1 MRVLV
6 TGGAGF
12 IGSHLVERLVRE
24 GEKVTVLDNLTTG
37 RRENLSSVSTE
48 DTFRFVEGDIR
59 DREIVRSCVK
69 DADRVVHLAAIAS
82 VPFSTKN
89 PGETH
94 DVNVEGTLNILRECG
109 EHKVVKM
116 VYASSCAVYG
126 EPLFLPVTEDH
137 RLSATSPYAASKI
150 AAEAYCQVFRE
161 KHGLETVCLRAFN
174 VYGSRQHNS
183 DYGGVMTQFIGRLMK
198 HQPPMIYGDGEQSRD
213 FIHVNDLVDAVA
225 RILHTPNGTN
235 GTYNLGSGKATTI
248 NELARILQRLLGDGE
263 FRPVYALARTGDI
276 RHSQAD
282 MGKARREFGFEPL
295 TGLDDGLQRL
305 VSEAN
310 LGLALVPQRTDMRT
324 RVGNAEQY

>member
-1 MRVLV
+1 MRILV

-37 RRENLSSVSTE
+37 RRENLGSVYNR

-59 DREIVRSCVK
+59 DREIVRSCME

-89 PGETH
+89 PGQTH

-126 EPLFLPVTEDH
+126 EPVFLPVSEEH
-137 RLSATSPYAASKI
+137 RLSATSPYAA
-150 AAEAYCQVFRE
+150 EAYCQLFHER
-161 KHGLETVCLRAFN
+161 HGLETVCLRAFN

-198 HQPPMIYGDGEQSRD
+198 QQPPVIYGDGEQSRD
-213 FIHVNDLVDAVA
+213 FIHVNDMVDAVA
-225 RILHTPNGTN
+225 KILHTPNGTN
-235 GTYNLGSGKATTI
+235 GTYNLGSGKSTTI
-248 NELARILQRLLGDGE
+248 NELARILQRLLGDEE
-263 FRPVYALARTGDI
+263 FRPVYALARPGDV

-282 MGKARREFGFEPL
+282 IGKARRGFGFEPL
-295 TGLDDGLQRL
+295 TRVDDGLEKL

-310 LGLALVPQRTDMRT
+310 LGLALVPQRTDVRT
-324 RVGNAEQY
+324 RVGNAEQH

>member
-1 MRVLV
+1 MSILV

-12 IGSHLVERLVRE
+12 IGSHLVERLIRE
-24 GEKVTVLDNLTTG
+24 GENVTVLDNLTTG
-37 RRENLSSVSTE
+37 RKENLSSVSAR
-48 DTFRFVEGDIR
+48 DTFRFVQGDIR
-59 DREIVRSCVK
+59 DREIVRSCMK
-69 DADRVVHLAAIAS
+69 DTDRVVHLAAIAS
-82 VPFSTKN
+82 VPFSNRN
-89 PGETH
+89 PVETH
-94 DVNVEGTLNILRECG
+94 DVNVEGTLNILRACG
-109 EHKVVKM
+109 EYNVAKM

-126 EPLFLPVTEDH
+126 EPVFLPVAEDH

-161 KHGLETVCLRAFN
+161 KHDLATVCLRAFN
-174 VYGSRQHNS
+174 VYGSKQHNS
-183 DYGGVMTQFIGRLMK
+183 DYGGVLTQFISRLTK
-198 HQPPMIYGDGEQSRD
+198 QQPPIIYGDGEQSRD
-213 FIHVNDLVDAVA
+213 FIHVNDVVDAVA

-248 NELARILQRLLGDGE
+248 NELARTLQRLLGDGE
-263 FRPVYALARTGDI
+263 FRPVYTLARPGDV

-282 MGKARREFGFEPL
+282 IGKARRGFGFEPL
-295 TGLDDGLQRL
+295 TRLDDGLEKL